1 MLTSSQENV
10 LVSVITSSLGPF
22 PLQIAMII
30 AALRKRPAQP
40 TQGGGC
46 VQEEQVRRVA
56 VLAVVWEGPPRRD
69 TGEASGGRRLSEA
82 GGRPGRPGLLPP
94 PPLRAQA
101 GLLAG
106 GPQVDLGLSSP
117 LFLTLCIG
125 TVRSVTTWSRKM
137 AGGLGM
143 SRPEFLG
150 RPRVPGAIRCRPAPG
165 RASPPS
171 AIRPCRSGLLPG

>member
-1 MLTSSQENV
+1 MVNVLMLTSSQKNV

-165 RASPPS
+165 RASPP
-171 AIRPCRSGLLPG
+171 

>member
-1 MLTSSQENV
+1 MLTSSQKNV

-30 AALRKRPAQP
+30 AVLRKRPAQP
-40 TQGGGC
+40 ARGGGC

-150 RPRVPGAIRCRPAPG
+150 RPGVPGAIRCRPAPG

-171 AIRPCRSGLLPG
+171 AIRPCRFDLLPV